1 MPVDVYPGS
10 AVYIYFT
17 SSVAEKEDRGTRLCG
32 YGRDYVTWNT
42 HAHTDDVRH
51 IKDEFQSEKTLCNPA
66 VHLLFSFVL

>member
-10 AVYIYFT
+10 AVCIYFT

-32 YGRDYVTWNT
+32 YGRDYVTRNT

-51 IKDEFQSEKTLCNPA
+51 TPARAVTKDEFQSE
-66 VHLLFSFVL
+66 